1 METLILYGKPVAERV
16 RDRLKQRVREL
27 EQRGIRPGLA
37 VVLVGENPASKVY
50 VRSKARSCG
59 ELGILSET
67 FRLPE
72 HTEQKALNALV
83 EKLNAD
89 SRFHGVLVQL
99 PLPQQIDEKQ
109 IIHRILPLKDVDGF
123 HPVNIGRL
131 VLGEETY
138 LPCTPA
144 GIMEMLSYYRIPV
157 SGKHVVIVGRSN
169 IVGKPMANLMYQK
182 SEGANATVTI
192 CHTGTDNMKQYT
204 RQADILIVAA
214 GVPEM
219 ITAEMVKEGATVI
232 DVGVNRVPDPGRKK
246 GYRLAGDVAFDTVK
260 EKTAAIT
267 PVPGGV
273 GLMTIA
279 MLMQNTVKAAEDHV

>member
-16 RDRLKQRVREL
+16 RDRLKQRIREL